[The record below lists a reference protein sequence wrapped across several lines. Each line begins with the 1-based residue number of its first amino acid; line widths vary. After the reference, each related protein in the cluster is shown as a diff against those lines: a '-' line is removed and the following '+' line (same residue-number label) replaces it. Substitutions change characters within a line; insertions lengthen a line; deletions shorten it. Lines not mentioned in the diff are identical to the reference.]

1 MANEIQAAYSTGAT
15 LYALVWDST
24 SQIWNGSAFAAYSAG
39 SYASYPVTMTEA
51 GASGHYAG
59 TFPAAS
65 AGTYSVE
72 VRLRAGGSPAQSD
85 AVVAA
90 GTVNWT
96 GTAVLTP
103 ASAAQVATAAQVLAA
118 FQAWAVETGF
128 TFSDAMKALSASLV
142 GNVTGDGTSYKA
154 AANSGTARL
163 TVSAD
168 SSGNR
173 TVSYSGA

>member
-1 MANEIQAAYSTGAT
+1 MAGEIQAAYTTGQT

-24 SQIWNGSAFAAYSAG
+24 SQVWNGSAFAAYSAG
-39 SYASYPVTMTEA
+39 SYASYPVTMTES

-59 TFPAAS
+59 TFPAAA

-90 GTVNWT
+90 GTIPWT

-103 ASAAQVATAAQVLAA
+103 ATAAQVLAA

-128 TFSDAMKALSASLV
+128 TFADAMKALSAALV
-142 GNVTGDGTSYKA
+142 GDVTGDGTAYKA
-154 AANSGTARL
+154 AANTGTTRL

-168 SSGNR
+168 DSGNR
-173 TVSYSGA
+173 VVTYSGA